1 MAPRNPQP
9 LHQGV
14 APQTQTGRLRGA
26 LFRTQKLGAAGPA
39 GRGRPGGRRHP
50 RLSQGPAGGAGR
62 GARCAPRGVPG
73 PPWVTGSSG
82 GAGSGAGLEAEARG
96 VSVTSWGTEGL
107 PRSAEL
113 EAGVGAEAGG
123 TGPKDVFW
131 AVTGGVEGPPS
142 RTGPYP
148 GISRWV
154 GGLGAS
160 VPWVSGASGPAEEEA
175 RGARGRGPSSAGSG
189 LTSCGSRAASA
200 GPCAGPALAP
210 TPERRLPW
218 GPLRRAA
225 GEGMR
230 GEGGGPR
237 CAARGFSAPGPAHPS
252 QTGRSKEGLLTP
264 PGAAWARSTAQLGS
278 EGVFPS
284 VSQARPS
291 SPHLRDCTTSLGSPG
306 PGAASPMV
314 QFKEEG

>member
-1 MAPRNPQP
+1 MSPTPSDASGRGPVSGSGRLPAVSGVRPGSELHRPGAPLFSEAQPKAPRCSLPSP
-9 LHQGV
+9 EARRCGTGWTW
-14 APQTQTGRLRGA
+14 QTRGA
-26 LFRTQKLGAAGPA
+26 PPSPAEPRPHGWSRARGPLRPPAAY
-39 GRGRPGGRRHP
+39 
-50 RLSQGPAGGAGR
+50 
-62 GARCAPRGVPG
+62 PRGVPG

-107 PRSAEL
+107 PRSAGL

-154 GGLGAS
+154 GGLGAA
-160 VPWVSGASGPAEEEA
+160 VRWVSGASGPAEEAA

-230 GEGGGPR
+230 GGAGDRG
-237 CAARGFSAPGPAHPS
+237 ARRA
-252 QTGRSKEGLLTP
+252 
-264 PGAAWARSTAQLGS
+264 
-278 EGVFPS
+278 VFP
-284 VSQARPS
+284 RPAL
-291 SPHLRDCTTSLGSPG
+291 HTHRRQG
-306 PGAASPMV
+306 
-314 QFKEEG
+314 